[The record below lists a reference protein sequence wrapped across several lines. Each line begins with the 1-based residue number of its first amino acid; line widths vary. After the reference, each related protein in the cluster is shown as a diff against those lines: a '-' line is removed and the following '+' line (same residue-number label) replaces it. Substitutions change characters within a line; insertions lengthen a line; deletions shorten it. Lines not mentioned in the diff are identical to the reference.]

1 MKLKN
6 CKECGRI
13 FSHPSYDIC
22 ERCRQKEEE
31 EFRQVK
37 EYLWDKKGATI
48 EEVHEATGVERK
60 KIIKF
65 IREGRLIAEGLDV
78 EIFVE
83 CKRCGEPILQGNY
96 CSSCLKELEEGFV
109 NKKQK
114 PLKKKKRSGKERMYL
129 KDRLTKK
136 NR

>member
-13 FSHPSYDIC
+13 FTHPTRDIC
-22 ERCRQKEEE
+22 DRCRQREED
-31 EFRQVK
+31 EFKKVK
-37 EYLWDKKGATI
+37 EYLWQKKGATI
-48 EEVHEATGVERK
+48 EEVHEATEVDRK

-83 CKRCGEPILQGNY
+83 CQRCGEPILFGNY
-96 CSSCLKELEEGFV
+96 CSKCLRELEDSIG
-109 NKKQK
+109 
-114 PLKKKKRSGKERMYL
+114 GKEKLEKKALSKEQRMHL
-129 KDRLTKK
+129 RDRLIGDK
-136 NR
+136 RR